1 MSRRVALLLV
11 VFASVCAAGVLAY
24 RSLRPPEPPPQPRP
38 EPEVPKRP
46 EPPPGAPSGAPKLVV
61 LAVFDQMRGE
71 YPARWAAHYGP
82 GGFERVKREG
92 AWFSACY
99 IPYACTS
106 TGPGHASLVTGA
118 PPSVTGIVENEWYDR
133 ATAARMYCCQP
144 KRPYDLVPPVPPE
157 LGKPGRG
164 AANGF
169 SPERLLAETVGD
181 ALRAARPASR
191 VFSLS
196 IKDRTAVLMGG
207 QKPSGAY
214 CFDTRDGL
222 FHTGAF
228 YRPDGPHPWVAEFNA
243 AKPATKWFDAAWDRF
258 KPDLDYAQFSGRDD
272 APGEAV
278 GFNGQGNVFPHPL
291 KGKLAAPAK
300 PYYDALECSPF
311 GNELLLALA
320 QKCVTAERLGRGDAP
335 DLLLLSFS
343 SPDLAGHQW
352 GPDSQEMFDMML
364 RTDKVVAD
372 LLAFLDAEVG
382 AGKYALVLTA
392 DHGVCPLPELESSK
406 AKYPAA
412 ERRPLAELVTGLQR
426 ALNEIY
432 GGPDTAWFEAFDDG
446 TWPWVY
452 LNHKAIEARKLR
464 VEDVA
469 TVARDW
475 LAGRP
480 HIETALTRRD
490 IDDRESPRA
499 NPFAQQAGLA
509 YHSDR
514 CGDVI
519 VIPKPGVLVTSY
531 KGGTSHGSPHAY
543 DAHVPLML
551 FGAGVPAL
559 GERKERVSSLAVA
572 PALARA
578 LGIDPPKDALVAPP
592 ALAAAK

>member
-1 MSRRVALLLV
+1 MSRRVVLLLV
-11 VFASVCAAGVLAY
+11 LFVGVAAGGVLAY
-24 RSLRPPEPPPQPRP
+24 RALQPPENVPEQPKPNPEGPKPP
-38 EPEVPKRP
+38 ET
-46 EPPPGAPSGAPKLVV
+46 APASNDPPKLVV
-61 LAVFDQMRGE
+61 LVVFDQMRGE

-82 GGFERVKREG
+82 AGFERMKREG
-92 AWFSACY
+92 VWFSDCQ

-106 TGPGHASLVTGA
+106 TGPGHASLATGA
-118 PPSVTGIVENEWYDR
+118 PPSVTGIIENEWYDR

-144 KRPYDLVPPVPPE
+144 KRPYDLVPPVSAD

-164 AANGF
+164 AATGY

-214 CFDTRDGL
+214 CFDTRDGQ

-243 AKPATKWFDAAWDRF
+243 AKPANKWFDATWDRF
-258 KPDLDYAQFSGRDD
+258 KPELDYAKAVGPDD

-291 KGKLAAPAK
+291 KGKLTAPAK

-311 GNELLLALA
+311 GNELLLALV
-320 QKCVTAERLGRGDAP
+320 QKCVTAEKLGRGESP
-335 DLLLLSFS
+335 DLLLVSFS
-343 SPDLAGHQW
+343 STDLAGHQW
-352 GPDSQEMFDMML
+352 GPDSQEMFDVML
-364 RTDKVVAD
+364 RADKVVAD

-382 AGKYALVLTA
+382 KGKYTVALSA
-392 DHGVCPLPELESSK
+392 DHGVCPLPELASSK

-412 ERRPLAELVTGLQR
+412 ARHPVADLVQKLNLALQGV
-426 ALNEIY
+426 Y
-432 GGPDTAWFEAFDDG
+432 GGADTQWLEAFDDG

-452 LNHKAIEARKLR
+452 LNHKAIEARKLK

-475 LAGRP
+475 LANNQP
-480 HIETALTRRD
+480 YIETALTRAD
-490 IDDRESPRA
+490 LAAAESPRA
-499 NPFAQQAGLA
+499 SKFAQQVALA
-509 YHSDR
+509 FHPER

-519 VIPKPGVLVTSY
+519 VIPKPGVLVTPY

-543 DAHVPLML
+543 DTHVPFML

-578 LGIDPPKDALVAPP
+578 LGIDPPKHATAPAP
-592 ALAAAK
+592 ALAAK